1 MHRLM
6 KNWSCL
12 IGIEKG
18 EGMEETFLAFVLD
31 DYSKPPFVSG
41 SKTYYGTLDAF
52 EGLLTE
58 CRNEQLIEPYE

>member
-1 MHRLM
+1 
-6 KNWSCL
+6 
-12 IGIEKG
+12 
-18 EGMEETFLAFVLD
+18 MEETFLAFVLD